1 MNPSDP
7 LSQLRDIHLPE
18 PVGLW
23 PLAWGW
29 WLLIAL
35 LAAALLAGLFYWRR
49 HQRQRR
55 YRQQAKAELASA
67 YRDYREHAD
76 TALYLQRLS
85 TVLRRTALSA
95 FPRSQVAGLKGEAWL
110 EFLDQTLPGEHAPF
124 TQGEGR
130 VLALGPYQPKPRAD
144 VEALHRLATDWIE
157 NHLAK
162 AKAAPSRTTDK
173 NTERESAHA

>member
-1 MNPSDP
+1 MNSTDP
-7 LSQLRDIHLPE
+7 LSQLRDIHLPD

-35 LAAALLAGLFYWRR
+35 LVGALLAGFFYWRR

-55 YRQQAKAELASA
+55 YRRQAKAELELA
-67 YRDYREHAD
+67 YRDYRENGD

-85 TVLRRTALSA
+85 PILRRAALTA
-95 FPRSQVAGLKGEAWL
+95 FPPSQVASLHGETWL
-110 EFLDQTLPGEHAPF
+110 EFLDQSLPGTEKPF

-130 VLALGPYQPKPRAD
+130 VLAAGPYQPKPHAD
-144 VEALHRLATDWIE
+144 VDALHPLAINWIE
-157 NHLAK
+157 HHSPN
-162 AKAAPSRTTDK
+162 AKAAPSNK
-173 NTERESAHA
+173 LQGESAHA

>member
-1 MNPSDP
+1 MNSTDP
-7 LSQLRDIHLPE
+7 LSQLRDIHLPD

-35 LAAALLAGLFYWRR
+35 FAIALMAGLYHWRR

-55 YRQQAKAELASA
+55 YRRQAKAELESA
-67 YRDYREHAD
+67 YRDYRDNGD
-76 TALYLQRLS
+76 TSRYLQNLS
-85 TVLRRTALSA
+85 LTLRRAALTA

-110 EFLDQTLPGEHAPF
+110 EFLDQSLPGSQTPF

-130 VLALGPYQPKPRAD
+130 VLALGPYQPKPQAN
-144 VEALHRLATDWIE
+144 VKALHRLAKDWIE
-157 NHLAK
+157 NHSAK
-162 AKAAPSRTTDK
+162 AKAASSK
-173 NTERESAHA
+173 NTERGRAHA